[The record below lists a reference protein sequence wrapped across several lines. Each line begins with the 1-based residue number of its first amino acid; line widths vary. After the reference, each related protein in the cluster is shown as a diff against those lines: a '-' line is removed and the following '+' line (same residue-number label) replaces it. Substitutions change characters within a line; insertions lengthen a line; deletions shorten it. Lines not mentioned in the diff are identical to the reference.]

1 MSPYSVPGAAV
12 GIGDRTENQT
22 NFPAQGKLTFQRGE
36 RDYKPNKLAKYI
48 AGQMK
53 ISAKKRNK
61 TGKEVFLEWKGR
73 ESEKASLQRQHLS
86 KYLKE

>member
-1 MSPYSVPGAAV
+1 
-12 GIGDRTENQT
+12 
-22 NFPAQGKLTFQRGE
+22 
-36 RDYKPNKLAKYI
+36 
-48 AGQMK
+48 MK